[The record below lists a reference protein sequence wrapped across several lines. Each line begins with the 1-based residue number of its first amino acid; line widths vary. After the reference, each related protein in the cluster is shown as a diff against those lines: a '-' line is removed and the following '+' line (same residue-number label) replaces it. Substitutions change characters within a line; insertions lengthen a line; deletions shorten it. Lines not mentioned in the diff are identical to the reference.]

1 MTVAEDFLEDV
12 ISRLGFLRSREHLFN
27 PPETLEKQDAKT
39 ITIDVDSKNVL
50 NVKRSAVRDT
60 VELLFDRRAEDET
73 ISTKILDLLLES
85 PIDNRRALAAHII
98 LSGGLAKI
106 KGIRKRVLGQIKE
119 QLKEERFKKLQELR
133 FSIVDMPCESNCISW
148 LGGAI
153 YASGESTWRT
163 QIDLAN
169 CALPKEELD
178 EVEKRLPAEIDPTR
192 IPDWCGA
199 DLPEPKLKLSS
210 TPSFTTI
217 HNSPIRR
224 MLQISKIPK

>member
-1 MTVAEDFLEDV
+1 M
-12 ISRLGFLRSREHLFN
+12 
-27 PPETLEKQDAKT
+27 
-39 ITIDVDSKNVL
+39 L

-73 ISTKILDLLLES
+73 ISTKILELLLES

-106 KGIRKRVLGQIKE
+106 KGIRRRVLEQIKE
-119 QLKEERFKKLQELR
+119 QLKEERFTKLQELR
-133 FSIVDMPCESNCISW
+133 VNFVLFQPLLTWKFQFSIVDMPCESNCISW

-169 CALPKEELD
+169 CALPKEETGD
-178 EVEKRLPAEIDPTR
+178 VEKRLPAEIDPTR

>member
-1 MTVAEDFLEDV
+1 
-12 ISRLGFLRSREHLFN
+12 
-27 PPETLEKQDAKT
+27 
-39 ITIDVDSKNVL
+39 VL

-133 FSIVDMPCESNCISW
+133 VNFALIFRSLILTWKFQFSIVDMPCESNCISW